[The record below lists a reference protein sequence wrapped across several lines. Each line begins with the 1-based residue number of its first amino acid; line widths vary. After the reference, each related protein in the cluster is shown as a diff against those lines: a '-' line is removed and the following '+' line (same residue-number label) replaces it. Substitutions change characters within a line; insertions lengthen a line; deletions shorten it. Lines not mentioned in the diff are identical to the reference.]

1 MALPGFR
8 PLSHEQA
15 IGMVVGATEKPH
27 GVSPDVWLSG
37 AASGETYLLGKVPV
51 EQLPPNSFGSLFDVT
66 VDETLALRYRRMSTE
81 APPVLVVQGRDGF
94 LGLLDGGHRV
104 TAARMRGDTSI
115 PAIVIIPAPHDRHD
129 A

>member
-1 MALPGFR
+1 
-8 PLSHEQA
+8 
-15 IGMVVGATEKPH
+15 VG
-27 GVSPDVWLSG
+27 
-37 AASGETYLLGKVPV
+37 LLGRCCSHGHRLRGCFRL
-51 EQLPPNSFGSLFDVT
+51 EAFADELT

-104 TAARMRGDTSI
+104 TAARMRGDTSV
-115 PAIVIIPAPHDRHD
+115 PAIVIIPAPRDRHEY